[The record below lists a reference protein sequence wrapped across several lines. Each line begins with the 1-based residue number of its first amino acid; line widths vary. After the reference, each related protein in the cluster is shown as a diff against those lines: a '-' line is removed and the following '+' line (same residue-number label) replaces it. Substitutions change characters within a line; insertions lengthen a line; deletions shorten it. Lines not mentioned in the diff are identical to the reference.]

1 MTFPARARPCSIA
14 RRRCI
19 RTYKSPLDRAS
30 MPGLSASSRPSAAS
44 STWAGVQQMPEEPAH
59 ALLVFRQQDCFRSRA
74 GRARQRLGIGDLA
87 VLLRARQ
94 ADGEGGSSAW
104 LAARPYSAAC
114 LLDDPVNGAQAG
126 ARAPAVLGSEET
138 LKDLAQSLRIH
149 TGAVVGDLQHDV
161 AAGRQSRSEE

>member
-1 MTFPARARPCSIA
+1 MTCPARARPCSIA

-30 MPGLSASSRPSAAS
+30 MPGLSEPVRAVRRLEYLV
-44 STWAGVQQMPEEPAH
+44 TAGVQQMPEEPAH
-59 ALLVFRQQDCFRSRA
+59 ALPVFRQQDRFRSRA

-114 LLDDPVNGAQAG
+114 LLDDPVNGAQVE
-126 ARAPAVLGSEET
+126 ARAPAVLGSEER
-138 LKDLAQSLRIH
+138 LKDLAQSFRIH

-161 AAGRQSRSEE
+161 AD